1 MNWLSGDPIDD
12 VIQLLRPR
20 TVVSAEL
27 RVTGRWGI
35 RFEGYPHVKFG
46 TVVAGHCV
54 ILLEG
59 RRTAVRCEAGD
70 VYLLGNPPP
79 YVMASDATVPRLE
92 AHALFSRVTDGVVT
106 LGVTGTAPATHIVGG
121 HFVFDASNAHLLMQA
136 LPPILRVPAASA
148 GPLRELAGLLVRE
161 LAEPRPGRGLVLDRL
176 SQLML
181 VHAMRSADI
190 VGMRR
195 RASWLQALTDPRIG
209 LALRRIHADVQARFS
224 LGELASVAGMSR
236 SAFAVRFKQ
245 LVGRPPLDY
254 AIGWRMDLARD
265 ALRTTERTVGELAFA
280 LGYESESAFST
291 AFRRVV
297 GMPPRT
303 YRQRARTSA
312 VPPGKPLTE

>member
-1 MNWLSGDPIDD
+1 MSWLRGDPIDD

-27 RVTGRWGI
+27 RAAGRWGI
-35 RFEGYPHVKFG
+35 RFQGYPHVKFG

-59 RRTAVRCEAGD
+59 QRRVVRCEAGD

-79 YVMASDATVPRLE
+79 YVMASDATAPRLE

-106 LGVTGTAPATHIVGG
+106 LGAAGTAPATHIVGG
-121 HFVFDASNAHLLMQA
+121 HFVFDASNAHLLMRA

-161 LAEPRPGRGLVLDRL
+161 LA
-176 SQLML
+176 
-181 VHAMRSADI
+181 SA
-190 VGMRR
+190 
-195 RASWLQALTDPRIG
+195 
-209 LALRRIHADVQARFS
+209 
-224 LGELASVAGMSR
+224 AGMSR
-236 SAFAVRFKQ
+236 SAFAARFKQ

-280 LGYESESAFST
+280 FGYESESAFST

-297 GMPPRT
+297 GMSPRA

-312 VPPGKPLTE
+312 VPPGKALAE